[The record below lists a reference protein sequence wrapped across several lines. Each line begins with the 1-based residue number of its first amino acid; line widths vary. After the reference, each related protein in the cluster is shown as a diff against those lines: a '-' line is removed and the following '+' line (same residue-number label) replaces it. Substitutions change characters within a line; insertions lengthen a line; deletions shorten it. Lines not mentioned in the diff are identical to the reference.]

1 VPTTQFHPVSYLFLL
16 PLIPLLGAFINGT
29 MGLRLQRSLGKWAVH
44 TIAVS
49 ASGATFAVALV
60 AFFELAGGGVP
71 LRQVL
76 WDWFTLNGAGAKL
89 DVPMAFTVDQL
100 TAVMLLV
107 VTGVGSLIHVF
118 SIGYMHDEGPYW
130 RYFAWLNLFM
140 AMMLILVIG
149 ENMLLMFVGWEGVGL
164 TSYLLIGYYYEDL
177 DKAAAGMKAFIVNRV
192 GDFAFVAGMAML
204 FWGLGGTYLD
214 LPATHSYRVT
224 DAGAFTLSF
233 AQMSAAFSDPV
244 FVEAFV
250 AKTLFGIKIVH
261 LVPVLLFIGA
271 CGKSAQIPLYVW
283 LPDAMAGPTPV
294 SALIHAATMVT
305 AGVYMVVR
313 MSFIFSLSDVAMT
326 VVATTGAVTALFAAT
341 IGFFQTDIKK
351 VLAYSTVSQL
361 GYMFLAAGVGAY
373 GAAIFHLMTHAFF
386 KACLFLCSGAVIA
399 AMHHRQDVK
408 DLGGLRKVLPFTFW
422 TFVVS
427 TAAITGLPGMSG
439 FFSKDEILWRTYD
452 NANTIIPGELLWI
465 LGFVAALCTAFY
477 MVRLLMLTFFGEC
490 RADEHTLSHAKEH
503 WVMSVPLVTLAFLA
517 IVGGF
522 VGLPAWTHLP
532 NLFTG
537 WLDPVIGVAD
547 GRMQWASE
555 MIHDGHAEEAGFAL
569 FHSHVGEIV
578 LMVTTV
584 GLAAVSAFMAFR
596 IYRNYRSPE
605 EEAALFGPKVHR
617 LLVNK
622 YFVDDLYQRF
632 IIGPAMAA
640 FRGVMWLDKWIVDG
654 LVNLSAFFMKIAAW
668 ISGSLDFRIVDGTVN
683 GVAGVTQAAAR
694 RVRRL
699 QTGRIQ
705 QYVMG
710 IVAGATVL
718 VLVVYLF

>member
-1 VPTTQFHPVSYLFLL
+1 MPPTQFHPASYLFLL
-16 PLIPLLGAFINGT
+16 PLFPLLGAFVNGVF
-29 MGLRLQRSLGKWAVH
+29 GLKMQRALGKWAVH
-44 TIAVS
+44 TVAVG
-49 ASGATFAVALV
+49 ASSATFVVALV
-60 AFFELAGGGVP
+60 AFFDLASAGTP

-76 WDWFTLNGAGAKL
+76 WEWFTLNGDGAKL
-89 DVPMAFTVDQL
+89 NVPMAFAVDQL

-140 AMMLILVIG
+140 AMMLVLVAG
-149 ENMLLMFVGWEGVGL
+149 GNMLLMFVGWEGVGL
-164 TSYLLIGYYYEDL
+164 TSYLLIGYYYEEL
-177 DKAAAGMKAFIVNRV
+177 PKAAAGMKAFIVNRI
-192 GDFAFVAGMAML
+192 GDFAFVAGMGIL
-204 FWGLGGTYLD
+204 FWGLGGAYLD
-214 LPATHSYRVT
+214 LPATHSYALADNGV
-224 DAGAFTLSF
+224 FTLSF
-233 AQMSAAFSDPV
+233 AEMAALFSDPA
-244 FVEAFV
+244 FVEVFV
-250 AKTLFGIKIVH
+250 AKTLFGMKIVH
-261 LVPVLLFIGA
+261 LIPVLLFIGA

-361 GYMFLAAGVGAY
+361 GYMFLGAGVGAY
-373 GAAIFHLMTHAFF
+373 AAAIFHLMTHAFF

-399 AMHHRQDVK
+399 AMHHHQDVK
-408 DLGGLRKVLPFTFW
+408 DLGGLRKVLPVTFW
-422 TFVVS
+422 TFLIS
-427 TAAITGLPGMSG
+427 TAAIAGLPGLSG

-452 NANTIIPGELLWI
+452 NANTLIPGEILWI
-465 LGFVAALCTAFY
+465 MGFLAALCTAFY
-477 MVRLLMLTFFGEC
+477 MVRLLMLTFYGEC

-503 WVMSVPLVTLAFLA
+503 WVMSVPLIALAGLA
-517 IVGGF
+517 IIGGY

-537 WLDPVIGVAD
+537 WLDPVTGVAD

-555 MIHDGHAEEAGFAL
+555 MIHDGHAEAAGFAL
-569 FHSHVGEIV
+569 FHSHAGEIV
-578 LMVTTV
+578 LMVITV
-584 GLAAVSAFMAFR
+584 GLAAVSAYTAFR
-596 IYRNYRSPE
+596 IYRRYRTPE
-605 EEAALFGPKVHR
+605 EEAELYGPKLHR
-617 LLVNK
+617 LVSNK
-622 YFVDDLYQRF
+622 YFVDEIYKKYVV
-632 IIGPAMAA
+632 GSAMAL
-640 FRGVMWLDKWIVDG
+640 FRGTMWLDKWIVDG
-654 LVNLSAFFMKIAAW
+654 LVNLSAFLMKIAAW

-683 GVAGVTQAAAR
+683 GIADTTQAAAR

>member
-1 VPTTQFHPVSYLFLL
+1 MTWVW
-16 PLIPLLGAFINGT
+16 LIPLLPLLGA
-29 MGLRLQRSLGKWAVH
+29 V
-44 TIAVS
+44 
-49 ASGATFAVALV
+49 
-60 AFFELAGGGVP
+60 
-71 LRQVL
+71 
-76 WDWFTLNGAGAKL
+76 
-89 DVPMAFTVDQL
+89 L
-100 TAVMLLV
+100 TAVIGPRFIKQSHWLVIIGVAVAAILSLTLLSHVNNDADNKIDVTGYDWIQMGALKSLIQGAVDPLTAIMLITVSIVSLLV
-107 VTGVGSLIHVF
+107 VIYSSGYMSGDRGYIRFFAFMGLFVF
-118 SIGYMHDEGPYW
+118 S
-130 RYFAWLNLFM
+130 
-140 AMMLILVIG
+140 MLMLVLAD
-149 ENMLLMFVGWEGVGL
+149 NFLMLYIFWEAVGL
-164 TSYLLIGYYYEDL
+164 CSYLLIGFYYQRPS
-177 DKAAAGMKAFIVNRV
+177 AAAAAKKAFLVNRV
-192 GDFAFVAGMAML
+192 GDFGFAIGILLIYLNFETVNYTEVFAAVPAMAATNPGLITAIALCL
-204 FWGLGGTYLD
+204 F
-214 LPATHSYRVT
+214 A
-224 DAGAFTLSF
+224 
-233 AQMSAAFSDPV
+233 
-244 FVEAFV
+244 
-250 AKTLFGIKIVH
+250 
-261 LVPVLLFIGA
+261 GA

-283 LPDAMAGPTPV
+283 LPDAMEGPTPV

-313 MSFIFSLSDVAMT
+313 MSFIFSLSDIAMT

-361 GYMFLAAGVGAY
+361 GYMFLGAGVGAY
-373 GAAIFHLMTHAFF
+373 AAAIFHLMTHAFF

-408 DLGGLRKVLPFTFW
+408 DLGGLRKVLPVTFW
-422 TFVVS
+422 TFLVS
-427 TAAITGLPGMSG
+427 TAAIAGLPGLSG

-452 NANTIIPGELLWI
+452 NANTLIPGEILWVM
-465 LGFVAALCTAFY
+465 GFLAALCTAFY
-477 MVRLLMLTFFGEC
+477 MVRLLMLTFYGEC

-503 WVMSVPLVTLAFLA
+503 WVMSVPLIALAGLA
-517 IVGGF
+517 IIGGY

-532 NLFTG
+532 NLFAG
-537 WLDPVIGVAD
+537 WLDPVTGVAD

-555 MIHDGHAEEAGFAL
+555 MIHDGRAEAAGFAL
-569 FHSHVGEIV
+569 FHSHAGEIV
-578 LMVTTV
+578 LMVITV
-584 GLAAVSAFMAFR
+584 GLAAVSAFTAFR
-596 IYRNYRSPE
+596 IYRKYRSPE
-605 EEAALFGPKVHR
+605 EEAALYGPKLHR

-622 YFVDDLYQRF
+622 YFVDELYQRF
-632 IIGPAMAA
+632 IIGPAMAL

-683 GVAGVTQAAAR
+683 GIGDATQAAAR